1 MCKTQH
7 AKPRYKP
14 VMIYL
19 FMYHVRV
26 NPYLLFCCVGVMVIG
41 VIQVGLMFLRWCSFL
56 WVLMFSFMISSI
68 VHRIVV
74 VVGGVFFG
82 IWWVGVCL
90 VFWLILLIMFFS
102 VGYMVF
108 HIFVWGWLSVGVP
121 SIWALHHCIGVV
133 CILCSPFCWGL
144 GLCYSFRAI
153 AALAQNTA
161 VSSCVCASDCSRL
174 GGVRFLIW

>member
-1 MCKTQH
+1 
-7 AKPRYKP
+7 
-14 VMIYL
+14 
-19 FMYHVRV
+19 
-26 NPYLLFCCVGVMVIG
+26 MVIG

-90 VFWLILLIMFFS
+90 VFWLIWLIMFFS

-121 SIWALHHCIGVV
+121 SIWALHPCIGVV
-133 CILCSPFCWGL
+133 CILCSPCVGVGGVLFVSCDGMVVL
-144 GLCYSFRAI
+144 LLCLIRVSWSFRPC
-153 AALAQNTA
+153 T
-161 VSSCVCASDCSRL
+161 
-174 GGVRFLIW
+174 